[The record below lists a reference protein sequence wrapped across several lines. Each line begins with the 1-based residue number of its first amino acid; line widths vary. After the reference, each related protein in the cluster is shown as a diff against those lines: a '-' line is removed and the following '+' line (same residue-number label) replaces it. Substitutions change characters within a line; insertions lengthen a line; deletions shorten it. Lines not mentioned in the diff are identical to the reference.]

1 MGSLTTN
8 PGFTLPP
15 VKIHPGGFEQQSK
28 LVQLSKMLDKR
39 DQVVAR
45 NNTLA
50 ATNPDFAA
58 KLMAA
63 RQDGLDQQANE
74 AVAKVENALL
84 QQQPPRPQPQPPPP
98 EQGMGG
104 WEIAAIGSVFVT
116 VLVAAISAIY
126 WQTAREER
134 AFAEA
139 NPFQAT
145 FSTAT
150 NMVFWV
156 VAGGAVVLGGLVY
169 WDYRQ
174 RQEAQYGG
182 GYTPPVLPSRAGEHP
197 FERSEERDSKS
208 REQFQGDVKKFKRDI
223 GKLFAKK
230 PKVSKKDLTK
240 TLVDTGIDERFAK
253 EFAEDVKRVKEEETE
268 AAAMR
273 EVDRL
278 AARLQAEDRRA
289 AGQVARPTRAPGQGF
304 LPGARRR

>member
-1 MGSLTTN
+1 MGPLTTN
-8 PGFTLPP
+8 PGFAPQP
-15 VKIHPGGFEQQSK
+15 AKVSQDSFEQQSK
-28 LVQLSKMLDKR
+28 LIQLSKMLDKR

-45 NNTLA
+45 NNAIAAVDPKFA
-50 ATNPDFAA
+50 AT
-58 KLMAA
+58 LMTA
-63 RQDGLDQQANE
+63 RQDGLDQQADA

-84 QQQPPRPQPQPPPP
+84 QQQPPQPRPKPT
-98 EQGMGG
+98 QGMDG

-116 VLVAAISAIY
+116 VLVGAISVIY

-174 RQEAQYGG
+174 RKDALYS
-182 GYTPPVLPSRAGEHP
+182 GYTPPELPSRAGERP

-208 REQFQGDVKKFKRDI
+208 GEKFRGDMKKLKRDI

-240 TLVDTGIDERFAK
+240 TLVDTGIDKRFAK

-278 AARLQAEDRRA
+278 AARLRAEDRRA
-289 AGQVARPTRAPGQGF
+289 AGADRPAQQRRRAPMRGF
-304 LPGARRR
+304 APGGVR